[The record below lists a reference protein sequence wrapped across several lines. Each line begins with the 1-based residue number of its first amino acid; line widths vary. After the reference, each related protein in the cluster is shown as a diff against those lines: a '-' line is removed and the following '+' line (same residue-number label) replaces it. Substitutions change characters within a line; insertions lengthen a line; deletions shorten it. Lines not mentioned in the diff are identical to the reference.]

1 MPQPRS
7 FHSDSSSNAPA
18 LPAGGITLAQSRGS
32 ETWRGEGVAVR
43 LAIDTPDSVLSNRTQ
58 GELLAGDNPWPV
70 TLERDGE
77 ALSLSVSRST
87 GEIVLR
93 GAVPFSSFRSANL
106 NLSGSPVEIK
116 AWHARQAVWLD
127 GKPIAIWWDAWR
139 DEDVE
144 RNILRFLWIDT
155 SNQPKDWPVLVAIA
169 SLSARV
175 SDATAFLMT
184 PTF

>member
-1 MPQPRS
+1 M
-7 FHSDSSSNAPA
+7 
-18 LPAGGITLAQSRGS
+18 
-32 ETWRGEGVAVR
+32 R

-58 GELLAGDNPWPV
+58 GELLAGDDPWPV
-70 TLERDGE
+70 TLERVGE
-77 ALSLSVSRST
+77 ALILLSVSRST
-87 GEIVLR
+87 GEVVLL
-93 GAVPFSSFRSANL
+93 GAVPLTSFRSGHLNL
-106 NLSGSPVEIK
+106 NGAPVETK

-144 RNILRFLWIDT
+144 KNILRFLWIDT

-175 SDATAFLMT
+175 NDPTAFLMT